1 VSGHP
6 SSHCRGDVTA
16 QWALTPRDGQIASP
30 RRQMDPEGSADCLED
45 PATRAV
51 SSHTRTVFLTQPC
64 LFDARGVVAKVR
76 ARGDEGDEVYTL

>member
-1 VSGHP
+1 
-6 SSHCRGDVTA
+6 
-16 QWALTPRDGQIASP
+16 
-30 RRQMDPEGSADCLED
+30 MDPEGSADCLED